1 MKLSYPDFSAKW
13 HDRFRPNT
21 TFNIAEADFQ
31 EFALDIVDTFGVTI
45 PNVPEYA
52 LGTTYA
58 VGNLV
63 RYTPLNGQES
73 FYYALNAGQLTAPG
87 PSNLTD
93 WKVVPGPTTAT
104 ALSQQI
110 TLVQAQGIDNDQVV
124 AGRTYLIEVGL
135 NAQGYLQTIAVRG
148 VSNNAFD
155 IEGTLEVNGV
165 RTAVT
170 DVNVQAGTW
179 KAKGTVDAYTKMQ
192 ADALLAGK
200 QGAVTEQVDNA
211 INGTSASL
219 MRLNLGKYLRL
230 ITSQNTVV
238 DLPPVTLTDVG
249 QILVLYNYNGP
260 GATAT
265 LTLQAKQGTDA
276 NATYLTKL
284 PRTYVVLVEVV
295 KIVRG
300 NPFNDT
306 VAGYAVLANSKV
318 EPADTLPATTT
329 TARPSQ
335 HQTFANLRLTSILFW
350 NTLPA
355 SLLLA
360 TITNVARIAA
370 QVNYQD
376 PANPGVWL
384 VVPARIS
391 ASASTA
397 DLADLAT
404 GLLADMATV
413 PAAALAIA
421 AELQLLTYPLDSAQ
435 EAAFFL
441 DGLGGGQ
448 YPARTGYFRTVYT
461 GPPQGNLVQNSQFVD
476 SSYWNS
482 GDGSVGLSS
491 NATVGN
497 GQLVFTANNGYS
509 YQRINIQPGTYELRV
524 GVLNIDPGGSVRI
537 LAEIPAGATYGDVS
551 YYGPGNYA
559 SYQFTWPGGTMQ
571 VRVIGTTN
579 AVLGHLYLL

>member
-1 MKLSYPDFSAKW
+1 MTPTQFERKW
-13 HDRFRPNT
+13 
-21 TFNIAEADFQ
+21 ASQ
-31 EFALDIVDTFGVTI
+31 EFTAANYDKIDDDYLRRFTADIAATFGVEVAT
-45 PNVPEYA
+45 VPAYKA
-52 LGTTYA
+52 GTTYTT
-58 VGNLV
+58 GYLV
-63 RYTPLNGQES
+63 RYTPAGGQEA
-73 FYYALNAGQLTAPG
+73 FYYALNAGKLTAPG
-87 PSNLTD
+87 PGNVTD
-93 WKVVPGPTTAT
+93 WKVVPGPTVAT

-124 AGRTYLIEVGL
+124 AGRTYLVEFGPD
-135 NAQGYLQTIAVRG
+135 AQGYQQTIALRG
-148 VSNNAFD
+148 ISNNSFD
-155 IEGTLEVNGV
+155 IEGTLEVNGL

-179 KAKGTVDAYTKMQ
+179 KVKGTVDAYTKAQ
-192 ADALLAGK
+192 ADALLATK
-200 QGAVTEQVDNA
+200 QGAVTEQVETA
-211 INGTSASL
+211 VNGAAASL
-219 MRLNLGKYLRL
+219 MRLNLGKYVRL

-249 QILVLYNYNGP
+249 QILVLYNYDGP
-260 GATAT
+260 SATAT
-265 LTLQAKQGTDA
+265 LTLQAKRGTDA

-284 PRTYVVLVEVV
+284 PRTYVAFLEVV

-300 NPFNDT
+300 TPYGDT

-318 EPADTLPATTT
+318 EPADTLPATTS

-391 ASASTA
+391 TSASPA

-482 GDGSVGLSS
+482 GDGSVGASS

-537 LAEIPAGATYGDVS
+537 LTEIPAGATYGDVS

-559 SYQFTWPGGTMQ
+559 GYQFTWPGGTMQ
-571 VRVIGTTN
+571 VRVIGTVN